1 MINVSNI
8 KERKLGVLLPT
19 RGILM
24 RGNQPDNI
32 KSILKMAERVEE
44 AGLDSVW
51 VGDSL
56 TAKPRLEPL
65 TALSAISQVTS
76 KVRLGTAVLLA
87 PLRHPV
93 SLAQAATTVDLISE
107 GRLVLGMGVG
117 GAFNEEQRMEW
128 ENVGVQP
135 RHRAGRFEELL
146 KVFKPLTRGES
157 VTFEG
162 KYFSVNDVSIM
173 PVSPQ
178 PNGVPVVVA
187 AHGRLNS
194 DRQYRRVLLGD
205 GSISIS
211 DFPDEYSKSLLGIDA
226 MMENEMKQYQ
236 GQMEKIYYMT
246 VNLNTDPSRAR
257 EEADE
262 FLRLYYGINIW
273 DERWGPWGSCLETV
287 TRMNEYFEAGAD
299 TVIVRFASFDQESNL
314 ERFLSEVAPF
324 VLV

>member
-1 MINVSNI
+1 MINALNI

-273 DERWGPWGSCLETV
+273 DERWGPWGSCSETV

>member
-1 MINVSNI
+1 MINALNI

-226 MMENEMKQYQ
+226 MMENEIKQYQ

-273 DERWGPWGSCLETV
+273 DERWGPWGSCSETV
-287 TRMNEYFEAGAD
+287 TRMTRKDYK
-299 TVIVRFASFDQESNL
+299 
-314 ERFLSEVAPF
+314 
-324 VLV
+324 

>member
-128 ENVGVQP
+128 KNVGVQP

-211 DFPDEYSKSLLGIDA
+211 DFPDEYNKSLLGIDA
-226 MMENEMKQYQ
+226 MMEKEMKQYQ
-236 GQMEKIYYMT
+236 GQMEKIFYMT

-257 EEADE
+257 EESDE

-287 TRMNEYFEAGAD
+287 TRMNEYFKAGAD

-314 ERFLSEVAPF
+314 ERFLSEVVPF
-324 VLV
+324 L

>member
-1 MINVSNI
+1 MSDT
-8 KERKLGVLLPT
+8 KKRKLGVLLPT

-32 KSILKMAERVEE
+32 ESILKMAERVEY

-93 SLAQAATTVDLISE
+93 ALAQAATTVDLISE

-128 ENVGVQP
+128 ENAGVQP

-157 VTFEG
+157 VTFHG
-162 KYFSVNDVSIM
+162 KHFSVNDVSIM

-211 DFPDEYSKSLLGIDA
+211 DFPDEYSKSLRSVDA
-226 MMENEMKQYQ
+226 MVEKGIKLNQEQR
-236 GQMEKIYYMT
+236 EKIYYMT
-246 VNLNTDPSRAR
+246 VNLNTDPVEAR

-273 DERWGPWGSCLETV
+273 DERWGPWGSCSETV
-287 TRMNEYFEAGAD
+287 KRMNEYFEAGAD
-299 TVIVRFASFDQESNL
+299 TVIVRFASFDQDSNL
-314 ERFLSEVAPF
+314 ERFLSEVVP
-324 VLV
+324 LI

>member
-107 GRLVLGMGVG
+107 GRLILGMGVG

-226 MMENEMKQYQ
+226 MMENEIKQYQ

-273 DERWGPWGSCLETV
+273 DERWGPWGSCSETV

>member
-1 MINVSNI
+1 MVKESNAKKKKI
-8 KERKLGVLLPT
+8 GVLLPT

-24 RGNQPDNI
+24 RGNQPENI
-32 KSILKMAERVEE
+32 NSSLQMAEIVEE

-65 TALSAISQVTS
+65 TTLSAISRVTS

-128 ENVGVQP
+128 ENVGVKP

-157 VTFEG
+157 VTFHG
-162 KYFSVNDVSIM
+162 KHFSLNNVSIM

-178 PNGVPVVVA
+178 PNGVPVVIT

-194 DRQYRRVLLGD
+194 ERQYRRVLLGD

-211 DFPDEYSKSLLGIDA
+211 DFPNEYKKSLLSVESMA
-226 MMENEMKQYQ
+226 KNEMEQHHR
-236 GQMEKIYYMT
+236 EIERIYYMT
-246 VNLNTDPSRAR
+246 VNLGTDPSHAR

-262 FLRLYYGINIW
+262 FLRMYYGINIW
-273 DERWGPWGSCLETV
+273 DERWGPWGSCSETV
-287 TRMNEYFEAGAD
+287 SRMNEYFDAGAD
-299 TVIVRFASFDQESNL
+299 TVIVRFASFDQVTNL
-314 ERFLSEVAPF
+314 ERFLSEVVPF
-324 VLV
+324 V

>member
-1 MINVSNI
+1 MINASNI

-76 KVRLGTAVLLA
+76 RVRLGTAVLLA

-162 KYFSVNDVSIM
+162 KYFSVNDVSII

-226 MMENEMKQYQ
+226 MMENEIKQYQ
-236 GQMEKIYYMT
+236 GQMQKIYYMT

-287 TRMNEYFEAGAD
+287 TRMNEYFKAGAD

-314 ERFLSEVAPF
+314 ERFLSEVVPF
-324 VLV
+324 L